1 MQWLPLKENKYRKG
15 NHLPVKVN
23 KRHFRLMQEPNQE
36 REKQNLTDISDTFYA
51 SSYGDYLVY
60 KEFW

>member
-1 MQWLPLKENKYRKG
+1 
-15 NHLPVKVN
+15 
-23 KRHFRLMQEPNQE
+23 MQEPNQE

>member
-1 MQWLPLKENKYRKG
+1 
-15 NHLPVKVN
+15 
-23 KRHFRLMQEPNQE
+23 MQEPNQE
-36 REKQNLTDISDTFYA
+36 RENLTDIIDTFYA